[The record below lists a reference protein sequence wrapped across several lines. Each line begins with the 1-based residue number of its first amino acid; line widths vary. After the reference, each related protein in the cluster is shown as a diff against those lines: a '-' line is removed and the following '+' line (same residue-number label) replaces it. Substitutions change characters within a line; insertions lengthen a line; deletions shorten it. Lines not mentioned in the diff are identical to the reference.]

1 MLSIHSAP
9 ITPSLDAPPVR
20 VPSPP
25 PGGVALAPPLPG
37 DAAAAGALRSALPPS
52 LDIPEPVIEPPF
64 DLPQPAIR
72 LPPWRFDRRSPITDP
87 MQLVLSPEVAAARDR
102 PIVALEST
110 LVAHGLPW
118 PDNLVVAR
126 ELEDT
131 VRDAGAVPATI
142 AVVDGVVRIGLPA
155 DVLEEL
161 ARGGPRFAKAG
172 ATDLAVHLA
181 RGTSAATT
189 VSATALLAAKAG
201 IRVFATGGIGG
212 VHRGDA
218 GDVSHDLPVLA
229 RTPIAVVSAGA
240 KAILDLPRTLELL
253 ETLGVLVVG
262 FRTGELPAF
271 YSPRSGLALDHRV
284 DTAAELAAIARC
296 RWDDLG
302 GGGILVCNPI
312 PAAAAIADL
321 DAAIDAALA
330 EAAAAGIT
338 GKRLT
343 PFLLSRLAETT
354 GGASIRANRALAV
367 HNAEIAAELALALA
381 A

>member
-1 MLSIHSAP
+1 MLTIHIDPLAIQP
-9 ITPSLDAPPVR
+9 PDLPLD
-20 VPSPP
+20 
-25 PGGVALAPPLPG
+25 LP
-37 DAAAAGALRSALPPS
+37 R
-52 LDIPEPVIEPPF
+52 E
-64 DLPQPAIR
+64 LPQPAIR
-72 LPPWRFDRRSPITDP
+72 LPPPPWRMGHRSQITGS
-87 MQLVLSPEVAAARDR
+87 MQLVLSPEVATARR

-118 PDNLVVAR
+118 PDNLDVAR

-131 VRDAGAVPATI
+131 VRAGGAVPATI
-142 AVVDGVVRIGLPA
+142 AVVDGLVRIGLP
-155 DVLEEL
+155 DELLEQL
-161 ARGGPRFAKAG
+161 AQGGSRFAKAG

-189 VSATALLAAKAG
+189 VSATAMLAAKAG

-218 GDVSHDLPVLA
+218 DDVSHDLPVLA

-240 KAILDLPRTLELL
+240 KAILDLPRTLEHL
-253 ETLGVLVVG
+253 ETLGVLVIG
-262 FRTGELPAF
+262 YRTSELPAF
-271 YSPRSGLALDHRV
+271 YAQRSGLVLDHRV
-284 DTAAELAAIARC
+284 NNAVELAAIARC
-296 RWDDLG
+296 RWDELG
-302 GGGILVCNPI
+302 GGGILVANPI
-312 PAAAAIADL
+312 PEAAAIAGL

-343 PFLLSRLAETT
+343 PFLLARLAVAT

-367 HNAEIAAELALALA
+367 HNAEVAAALAVALA

>member
-1 MLSIHSAP
+1 MHRTDPPTLS
-9 ITPSLDAPPVR
+9 TPS
-20 VPSPP
+20 
-25 PGGVALAPPLPG
+25 GGVDEASPALA
-37 DAAAAGALRSALPPS
+37 DAAAAGTPA
-52 LDIPEPVIEPPF
+52 
-64 DLPQPAIR
+64 PAIR
-72 LPPWRFDRRSPITDP
+72 PPPWRVDRRSPITGP
-87 MQLVLSPEVAAARDR
+87 MQLVLAPEVATARR

-118 PDNLVVAR
+118 PENLAVAR

-131 VRDAGAVPATI
+131 VRAGGAVPATI
-142 AVVDGVVRIGLPA
+142 AIVDGCVRIGLPG
-155 DVLEEL
+155 DVLEQL
-161 ARGGPRFAKAG
+161 ARDGARFAKSG

-189 VSATALLAAKAG
+189 VSATAALAARAG

-218 GDVSHDLPVLA
+218 GDVSHDLPALA

-262 FRTGELPAF
+262 YRTSELPAF
-271 YSPRSGLALDHRV
+271 YTPHSGLALEQRV
-284 DTAAELAAIARC
+284 DTAAELAAIAHHH
-296 RWDDLG
+296 WNGLG

-312 PAAAAIADL
+312 PVSDAIEGTG
-321 DAAIDAALA
+321 AAIDAALA
-330 EAAAAGIT
+330 AAAAAGVT

-343 PFLLSRLAETT
+343 PFLLSRLAAATA
-354 GGASIRANRALAV
+354 GASIRANRALAV
-367 HNAEIAAELALALA
+367 HNARVAAELALALA
-381 A
+381 AGDLR